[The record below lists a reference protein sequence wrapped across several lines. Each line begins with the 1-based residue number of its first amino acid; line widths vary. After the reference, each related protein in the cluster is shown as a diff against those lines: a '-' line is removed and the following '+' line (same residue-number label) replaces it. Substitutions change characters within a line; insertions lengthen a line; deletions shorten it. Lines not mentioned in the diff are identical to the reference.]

1 MNTIPGRWRRIAM
14 VLAGHASSVLPRAR
28 SASSPWADAM
38 RRELD
43 YIDDDRAA
51 LRWAIGCITT
61 SYAAQ
66 LAVVLRFCGRMLSR
80 PLLAAGML
88 LSVALALAHANDLVK
103 GPDCGARPS
112 AEPIVDSRSAPHPSC
127 SDPGQP
133 AWFTAKHG
141 LPQ

>member
-1 MNTIPGRWRRIAM
+1 MSAKQGRWRRIAV
-14 VLAGHASSVLPRAR
+14 VLAGHASKVLPRAR
-28 SASSPWADAM
+28 SASSPWAEAM

-51 LRWAIGCITT
+51 LRWAIGCVTA

-66 LAVVLRFCGRMLSR
+66 LVFVLRFCGRVLSR

-88 LSVALALAHANDLVK
+88 LSVALALAHANDLTK
-103 GPDCGARPS
+103 RPDCAAKPN
-112 AEPIVDSRSAPHPSC
+112 AETAGESRQVPDPSC
-127 SDPGQP
+127 SDRDPP
-133 AWFTAKHG
+133 VRFIAKHG

>member
-1 MNTIPGRWRRIAM
+1 MSAIPGRGRRIAT
-14 VLAGHASSVLPRAR
+14 VLAEHASRVLTRAR
-28 SASSPWADAM
+28 LAPSPWADAM

-43 YIDDDRAA
+43 YIEDDRAA

-66 LAVVLRFCGRMLSR
+66 FVVVLRFCGRILSR

-103 GPDCGARPS
+103 GPGCGARPS
-112 AEPIVDSRSAPHPSC
+112 AEPIADFRPAPNPSC
-127 SDPGQP
+127 SDRGQP
-133 AWFTAKHG
+133 ARFIAKDG
-141 LPQ
+141 LPP